1 MNRIAVGLLLV
12 SAVALVGFGTG
23 FVVYWTSSPFGRPYF
38 GAGEAF
44 GVFVGVVTAGIG
56 LGLALAARA
65 VWRDRRGGWTWAGV
79 WAVAALGLAGIALT
93 TPGPPPVPL
102 PISIGGAVIGLA
114 LIGLVIARALG
125 RRART

>member
-1 MNRIAVGLLLV
+1 MALFATLGQALIAHDACATVVLSRWPAARRTLSLDPPSRDAV
-12 SAVALVGFGTG
+12 RVAL
-23 FVVYWTSSPFGRPYF
+23 WT
-38 GAGEAF
+38 
-44 GVFVGVVTAGIG
+44 
-56 LGLALAARA
+56 
-65 VWRDRRGGWTWAGV
+65 
-79 WAVAALGLAGIALT
+79 LAGIALT

>member
-1 MNRIAVGLLLV
+1 MTNP
-12 SAVALVGFGTG
+12 S
-23 FVVYWTSSPFGRPYF
+23 WQ
-38 GAGEAF
+38 
-44 GVFVGVVTAGIG
+44 
-56 LGLALAARA
+56 
-65 VWRDRRGGWTWAGV
+65 GWTWAGV